1 MAQTQTFHK
10 TQVYAVQTGDYAGQM
25 FIIVEPNKD
34 SVGCLSIPTM
44 ENIKVPFDAFEHA
57 RNNHIIKYVEK
68 LPQSV
73 FKVSKA
79 QYFKNENSGNRRE
92 QFNTPN
98 VSYSETPVEEDT
110 DSYTRAGK

>member
-1 MAQTQTFHK
+1 MAQTQFSK
-10 TQVYAVQTGDYAGQM
+10 KQVYAVQTGDYAGQM

-44 ENIKVPFDAFEHA
+44 ENVNVPFDSFEHA
-57 RNNHIIKYVEK
+57 RNNDIIKYVEK
-68 LPQSV
+68 LPQNV
-73 FKVSKA
+73 FKVTAA
-79 QYFKNENSGNRRE
+79 QYFKNENSGNRRK

-98 VSYSETPVEEDT
+98 ISYSEAAVKEDT

>member
-1 MAQTQTFHK
+1 MAQTQFSK
-10 TQVYAVQTGDYAGQM
+10 KQVYAVQTGDYAGQM

-44 ENIKVPFDAFEHA
+44 ENVKVPFDVLEHA
-57 RNNHIIKYVEK
+57 RNNDIIKYVEK
-68 LPQSV
+68 LPQNV
-73 FKVSKA
+73 FKVTAA
-79 QYFKNENSGNRRE
+79 QYFKNENSGNRRK

-98 VSYSETPVEEDT
+98 VSYSETAVEEDT